1 MNKCLSLPLLAALMG
16 APFSQAQ
23 SAADTQPGAEMRKAQ
38 GIYWSACFGGSAEK
52 NPFVTVKINTITS
65 ISRQRYLLNG
75 SLSVWELVIDTTGNN
90 AIRIYCIEAPG
101 GKAEMT
107 ADLAS
112 KVPGMSYV
120 KEAGGLN
127 GTECVTKTYP
137 ESTHAHTVEFRVQT
151 PAVLNKIQK
160 SLMKALSEGKGDTL
174 MLPAEDCPAS

>member
-1 MNKCLSLPLLAALMG
+1 MG
-16 APFSQAQ
+16 ASFSQAQ
-23 SAADTQPGAEMRKAQ
+23 SAADMQPAAEMRQAQ

-52 NPFVTVKINTITS
+52 NPFVMVKINTITS

-75 SLSVWELVIDTTGNN
+75 SLNVWELVIDTTGNN
-90 AIRIYCIEAPG
+90 AIRIYCIETPG
-101 GKAEMT
+101 GKAGMT

-112 KVPGMSYV
+112 RVPGMSYV

-137 ESTHAHTVEFRVQT
+137 ESTHAHSVEFRVQT
-151 PAVLNKIQK
+151 PEALNKIQK
-160 SLMKALSEGKGDTL
+160 SLMKALSTGRGDTL